1 MLFASFSS
9 CRYVLSYVGLLDF
22 GMQIG
27 YCIRDPNASLLECWL
42 YWSSL
47 IMIPCRFCGHLNIY
61 RMGDEGAMV
70 SFFFKKKKR
79 VLMKVHKNRNFVDNH
94 EQK

>member
-70 SFFFKKKKR
+70 SFFLKKKR

>member
-70 SFFFKKKKR
+70 SFKKKKR

>member
-9 CRYVLSYVGLLDF
+9 CRYVLSYAGLLDF

-47 IMIPCRFCGHLNIY
+47 IMIPCRLSGHLDIY

-70 SFFFKKKKR
+70 SFFLKKR
-79 VLMKVHKNRNFVDNH
+79 VLMKIHKNRNFIDNH

>member
-70 SFFFKKKKR
+70 SFFFLKKR

>member
-70 SFFFKKKKR
+70 SFKKKKST
-79 VLMKVHKNRNFVDNH
+79 H
-94 EQK
+94 EST

>member
-79 VLMKVHKNRNFVDNH
+79 ELMKVHKNRNFVDNH

>member
-47 IMIPCRFCGHLNIY
+47 IMIPCRFSGYLNIY

-70 SFFFKKKKR
+70 SFFLKKR

>member
-70 SFFFKKKKR
+70 SFFLKKR